1 YDDLLSDIFLR
12 IFSVSPPM
20 LNLGVGS
27 GSQGYQTAEIIT
39 RLEKVLLN
47 KKPDLV
53 LVPGDTNSALA
64 SALAAVKLRIR
75 VAHIEAGA
83 RSYNMEMQEEINR
96 RVIDHISAMLFPVSA
111 ECSNHLAQENV
122 LGRVILSGDTMFEI
136 YQKSFGRI

>member
-1 YDDLLSDIFLR
+1 MNVFLVFGTRPQIIKSIPVLKAAERRGLEIKVIHTGQHYDDLLSDIFFR

-64 SALAAVKLRIR
+64 SALAAVKLHIR

-83 RSYNMEMQEEINR
+83 RSYNMEM
-96 RVIDHISAMLFPVSA
+96 
-111 ECSNHLAQENV
+111 
-122 LGRVILSGDTMFEI
+122 
-136 YQKSFGRI
+136 